1 MIDTDKFIEDLI
13 MRAIPDV
20 DEQELETMIEE
31 TQPVLYDRVISHILD
46 RVEEKDRQ
54 WLLDI
59 LETEGVTQK
68 VTDSLKSQI
77 PNFPEFLEK
86 VYDDFETMYLKEFQ
100 SFDDEFAD
108 EIEDDENEK
117 K

>member
-54 WLLDI
+54 
-59 LETEGVTQK
+59 
-68 VTDSLKSQI
+68 
-77 PNFPEFLEK
+77 
-86 VYDDFETMYLKEFQ
+86 
-100 SFDDEFAD
+100 
-108 EIEDDENEK
+108 
-117 K
+117 